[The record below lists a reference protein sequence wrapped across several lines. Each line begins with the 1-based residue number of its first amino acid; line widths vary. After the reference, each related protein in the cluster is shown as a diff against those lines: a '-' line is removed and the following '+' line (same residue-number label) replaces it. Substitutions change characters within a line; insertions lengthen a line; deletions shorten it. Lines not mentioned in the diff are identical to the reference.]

1 MKVQEIISAAYDLVQ
16 KKYEETETCITY
28 LNMALGDLT
37 PIAKIYKEQNIP
49 VTAGNSS
56 YPIPSDS
63 YEVVNV
69 LLDGKMLQLL
79 SAANTYMNGYKLDM
93 ANIILIPAP
102 SSSGTLKVQYYA
114 KLSEVSS
121 LDDIPDLPVQ
131 FHYLLVLCVATKLDP
146 NYVAEYER
154 KKRLFALDRIWQMEP
169 YNRQLIRKARVL
181 ELLGV
186 QR

>member
-37 PIAKIYKEQNIP
+37 TVAKIYKEYNVSTVANETAYNIP
-49 VTAGNSS
+49 A
-56 YPIPSDS
+56 DS
-63 YEVVNV
+63 YEIIDV
-69 LLDGKMLQLL
+69 LLNNKVLQRL
-79 SAANTYMNGYKLDM
+79 SAANTYMDGYKLGM
-93 ANIILIPAP
+93 NKIILVPAP
-102 SSSGTLKVQYYA
+102 PSGSILRVQYYA

-131 FHYLLVLCVATKLDP
+131 FHYLLVLYVVAKLDP